1 MMKKQ
6 WLYSFLAL
14 SLVFG
19 ACTKESYIEDQI
31 EETDGRYMTLSLD
44 VDATKDDTEEM
55 RALFYAENNSTYFVF
70 GTAGQTLYIPTVIY
84 NGSQIIYTNERL
96 PWVVSSNG
104 RRLVCKQKVRI
115 KPELLAN
122 PNLSIVAK
130 LDEQAKTGDA
140 VTVLQATVSGEER
153 KMRSINF
160 PSVMTTKLKQEGSVL
175 RMSEASTA
183 RFKPQGT
190 LVRVILKNNMK
201 IPTFATGISVTLA
214 NGETLSRPF
223 DTGSIYPQTNDS
235 FQSLLPV
242 GAQAENS
249 DQRALLWLPYVNGEQ
264 IVSLKTFGPAA
275 GVGVPSK
282 TITKAGQQVAY
293 TITINPGSPADAP
306 FGLLTNS
313 DGILQ
318 YYVDME
324 DGKAFF
330 NNTNSDTYVKKFRE
344 NSGYP
349 LVYTLSRYMLTPF
362 SFLYR
367 RSNITE
373 DLYAHSF
380 DGDIPETTYI
390 GDGGAILDL
399 DKVNTT
405 SFGFSRYSVREKKVG
420 NVIYSDMFTTTPDV
434 RLSRRYTMIS
444 KPSLNS
450 HEPSEILVEF
460 LPYDSNEPD
469 AAFDPQYWA
478 KNQSKIKKVRIP
490 MVKRFGNSL
499 VNTHLQTVGEVKSPY
514 FSQNGATGLYQL
526 WQNGK
531 LQNYPNTLGGSD
543 MSSIMIA
550 TRKTLF

>member
-55 RALFYAENNSTYFVF
+55 RALFYGENSSTYFVF

-214 NGETLSRPF
+214 NGQTLSRPF

-313 DGILQ
+313 EGILQ
-318 YYVDME
+318 YYIDME

-349 LVYTLSRYMLTPF
+349 LVYTPSQNMLTPF
-362 SFLYR
+362 SFVYK
-367 RSNITE
+367 RSDA

-380 DGDIPETTYI
+380 EGDIPETAYTAN
-390 GDGGAILDL
+390 GGAILDL

-434 RLSRRYTMIS
+434 RLSRRYTIVN

-450 HEPSEILVEF
+450 YEPSEVLVEF

-469 AAFDPQYWA
+469 AALDPQYWA
-478 KNQSKIKKVRIP
+478 KNQSKIKSVRML

>member
-55 RALFYAENNSTYFVF
+55 RALFYGENSSTYFVF

-214 NGETLSRPF
+214 NGQTLSRPF

-249 DQRALLWLPYVNGEQ
+249 DQRALLWLSYVNGEQ

-313 DGILQ
+313 EGILQ
-318 YYVDME
+318 YYIDME

-349 LVYTLSRYMLTPF
+349 LVYTPSQNMLTPF
-362 SFLYR
+362 SFVYK
-367 RSNITE
+367 RSDA

-380 DGDIPETTYI
+380 EGDIPETAYTAN
-390 GDGGAILDL
+390 GGAILDL

-434 RLSRRYTMIS
+434 RLSRRYTIVN

-450 HEPSEILVEF
+450 YEPSEVLVEF

-469 AAFDPQYWA
+469 AALDPQYWA
-478 KNQSKIKKVRIP
+478 KNQSKIKSVRML

>member
-214 NGETLSRPF
+214 NGQTLSRPF

-282 TITKAGQQVAY
+282 TITKNGQQVAY

-313 DGILQ
+313 EGILQ
-318 YYVDME
+318 YYIDME

-349 LVYTLSRYMLTPF
+349 LVYTPSQNMLTPF
-362 SFLYR
+362 SFVYK
-367 RSNITE
+367 RSDA

-380 DGDIPETTYI
+380 EGDIPETAYTAN
-390 GDGGAILDL
+390 GGAILDL

-434 RLSRRYTMIS
+434 RLSRRYTIVN

-450 HEPSEILVEF
+450 YEPSEVLVEF

-469 AAFDPQYWA
+469 AALDPQYWA
-478 KNQSKIKKVRIP
+478 KNQSKIKSVRML